1 MTIDDAMHQRI
12 VTELERIE
20 REYEVTIL
28 FACES
33 GSRAWGFPSQDS
45 DFDVRMVYHHPAD
58 WYLDLQSQRDVIEE
72 PIVDELDISGWDID
86 KTLRLLRKSN
96 PNILEWVGSPIVYRE
111 HERFAHVRELLDTG
125 FDHRASM
132 LHYRNMAL
140 NNKRQWLDRDEIKIK
155 KYLYTI
161 RPLLCGLWVLRHHSQ
176 PPMLYHE
183 LLSELCPGSELER
196 EVEALVARK
205 QDMNESDLVARNPVL
220 TEWIDDTLA
229 ELDANVPEKEER
241 PDWQPF
247 NRAFRSI
254 LG

>member
-1 MTIDDAMHQRI
+1 
-12 VTELERIE
+12 
-20 REYEVTIL
+20 
-28 FACES
+28 
-33 GSRAWGFPSQDS
+33 
-45 DFDVRMVYHHPAD
+45 
-58 WYLDLQSQRDVIEE
+58 
-72 PIVDELDISGWDID
+72 
-86 KTLRLLRKSN
+86 
-96 PNILEWVGSPIVYRE
+96 
-111 HERFAHVRELLDTG
+111 VRELLDTG
-125 FDHRASM
+125 FDHRASI

-183 LLSELCPGSELER
+183 LLSDLCPGSELEH
-196 EVEALVARK
+196 EVEALVVRK